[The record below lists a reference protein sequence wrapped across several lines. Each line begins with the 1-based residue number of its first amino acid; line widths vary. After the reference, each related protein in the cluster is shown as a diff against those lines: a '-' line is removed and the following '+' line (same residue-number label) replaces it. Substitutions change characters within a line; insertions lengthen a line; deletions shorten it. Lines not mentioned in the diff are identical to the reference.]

1 MCTVVILRKPG
12 SPWPLILGAN
22 RDEKVDR
29 PWLPPDRHW
38 PDRPEVV
45 AGIDQLAGGTW
56 LGLNDSGVLAAVMN
70 REGTLGPDPERRSR
84 GELVL
89 EALDHPDADLAA
101 ASLRHLESRA
111 YRAFNLVIAD
121 NRDAYWLKSTGA
133 GEISVTPIEPGLS
146 MLTARDLNDAASDR
160 IAAHM
165 PHFASAKAPQ
175 PGAGDWGDW
184 ETLMS
189 AGPPEGADNP
199 RAAMAMPPRS
209 GYGTVSGSLIALPLD
224 MAENK
229 AIWRFCPGLPGTEP
243 YALVNA

>member
-89 EALDHPDADLAA
+89 EA
-101 ASLRHLESRA
+101 
-111 YRAFNLVIAD
+111 VIAD

-199 RAAMAMPPRS
+199 RAP
-209 GYGTVSGSLIALPLD
+209 GYGGKQGYLAVLPR
-224 MAENK
+224 A
-229 AIWRFCPGLPGTEP
+229 ARH
-243 YALVNA
+243 